1 MPEIV
6 EVKNYADFIK
16 KMTKNKEIKKI
27 KILNGRYFNHDPFDG
42 YDALVKMLPIVVTN
56 VTTKGKLICIHLEN
70 DYYILSTLGLSGGW
84 CFYDKHKS
92 LKLSKVY
99 DDYLKHSD
107 TKQVKEYIKKSL
119 NHLNVEFEFSTGS
132 LYNYDVLSYGT
143 LRVIKGYENVKNIL
157 NKIGPDIMD
166 ELTNYELFKSKL
178 LKKEHKKIGIV
189 LMDQKLISGIGNYLR
204 ADVLYLSKIS
214 PFRLVSGLSEKELKL
229 IFFNCKMLTWSDY
242 NMKKCIELNY
252 CTSTT
257 KIPSDYNRLF
267 FIYREEKDIYGNK
280 VLKKELYEGSQK
292 RFIYYVPS
300 IQK

>member
-16 KMTKNKEIKKI
+16 KMTKNKKIKKI
-27 KILNGRYFNHDPFDG
+27 KILNGRYFNHGPFDG
-42 YDALVKMLPIVVTN
+42 YNGLIKLLPLLVTN

-70 DYYILSTLGLSGGW
+70 DHYILSTLGLSGGW
-84 CFYDKHKS
+84 CFYNKNKS
-92 LKLSKVY
+92 LNLSKVY

-107 TKQVKEYIKKSL
+107 TEKVKNYIKKSL
-119 NHLNVEFEFSTGS
+119 NHLNVEFKFSTGS

-143 LRVIKGYENVKNIL
+143 LRVVKGSENLLKIL

-166 ELTNYELFKSKL
+166 ESTNYELFKNRL
-178 LKKEHKKIGIV
+178 LKKEHKQIGIV

-214 PFRLVSGLSEKELKL
+214 PFRLVSKLNEKELKL

-242 NMKKCIELNY
+242 NIKKCKELKFCN
-252 CTSTT
+252 SKT

-267 FIYREEKDIYGNK
+267 FIYREEIDIYGNK
-280 VLKKELYEGSQK
+280 VFKKELYEGSQK